1 MALMQDNT
9 CPEQEPTHFDAT
21 DPQTL
26 MLKDQNIADFLDHLS
41 VLGEQLF
48 ANGESVPCGLMSRR
62 GNRQLSVKSSS
73 DTAAALNEAHHA
85 DGEGPSF
92 VAMTTN
98 EIVVVDDARHDPRW
112 PQYFSSSAITGF
124 ASMLS
129 VPLEVGNEGIA
140 ALNFYARPAGYFT
153 AERQRIAAVFATQAG
168 KALEM
173 AMRVARYQDA
183 AFDMRTAM
191 EARTSIDMAVGII
204 IGQNRC
210 TQEEAFEILRRA
222 SNTRHKKLR
231 DIAQGLVAHA
241 TGSTPRTHFTN

>member
-1 MALMQDNT
+1 MQDNT
-9 CPEQEPTHFDAT
+9 CPEQHPAHSDAT
-21 DPQTL
+21 DPQAL
-26 MLKDQNIADFLDHLS
+26 MLEDQNIEDFLDHLA

-62 GNRQLSVKSSS
+62 GNRHLSVKSSS
-73 DTAAALNEAHHA
+73 ETAAALNEIHH
-85 DGEGPSF
+85 DVGEGPSF
-92 VAMTTN
+92 VAIAAN
-98 EIVVVDDARHDPRW
+98 EIVVVDDARHDARW
-112 PQYFSSSAITGF
+112 PRYFSSSAVTGF

-129 VPLEVGNEGIA
+129 VPLKVGNEGIA

-153 AERQRIAAVFATQAG
+153 SEKQRVAAVFAAQAG

-191 EARTSIDMAVGII
+191 EARTTIDMAVGII

-222 SNTRHKKLR
+222 SNTRNKKIR
-231 DIAQGLVAHA
+231 DIARGLVVHA